1 MNKLLSFDKNKV
13 LNYLFVLYSF
23 CIPLSRA
30 GIVLLAVLITF
41 FWIIEGNFK
50 NKIRDVISSKFL
62 MMGIILCLYLM
73 MGVFWA
79 DNNDYTFNHF
89 KRLWYYIPMFTLF
102 TSLKKEYIV
111 YIISAFVSAM
121 MISEVISY
129 GIFFELW
136 TTKHGTPS
144 DPTPFMNHLEYS
156 LFLAFI
162 SSYLLVKSLLERL
175 CLKTKIVYIIFFI
188 TACTNL
194 FITGGRIGQLAFVF
208 SIFMIIITHVKHK
221 IKALFI
227 SIILIFTI
235 LFTAYTFSSTFKNR
249 ISNSI
254 SDLNKVYVQKDFSSS
269 WGLRLSTWVVT
280 YNILKDNLIFGTS
293 IADIQNDYLELITV
307 KKIVNV
313 ENVQAIII
321 GGYHNDF
328 LELSAGGGII
338 ASMLFIVC
346 FLYLMRLK
354 LEDEELNNIK
364 IILMSIFI
372 VALIGD
378 NFLRLQFTMNLFG
391 LFTGIIIASARMQKI
406 NTISI

>member
-162 SSYLLVKSLLERL
+162 
-175 CLKTKIVYIIFFI
+175 
-188 TACTNL
+188 
-194 FITGGRIGQLAFVF
+194 
-208 SIFMIIITHVKHK
+208 
-221 IKALFI
+221 
-227 SIILIFTI
+227 
-235 LFTAYTFSSTFKNR
+235 
-249 ISNSI
+249 
-254 SDLNKVYVQKDFSSS
+254 
-269 WGLRLSTWVVT
+269 
-280 YNILKDNLIFGTS
+280 
-293 IADIQNDYLELITV
+293 
-307 KKIVNV
+307 
-313 ENVQAIII
+313 
-321 GGYHNDF
+321 
-328 LELSAGGGII
+328 
-338 ASMLFIVC
+338 
-346 FLYLMRLK
+346 
-354 LEDEELNNIK
+354 
-364 IILMSIFI
+364 
-372 VALIGD
+372 
-378 NFLRLQFTMNLFG
+378 
-391 LFTGIIIASARMQKI
+391 
-406 NTISI
+406 